1 MLTPNCL
8 SFGAYGT
15 MQCYCRVYCFV
26 QFVCLINN
34 IAKAYNQAVLAG
46 ESQDKSPDI
55 HFGLFDYLLELNLRW
70 ELHGNHYSEL
80 TTDA

>member
-1 MLTPNCL
+1 MLTPNCM

-15 MQCYCRVYCFV
+15 MQCNCRVLFV
-26 QFVCLINN
+26 QFVCLIND
-34 IAKAYNQAVLAG
+34 IAKAYNQVVLAG